1 LISIEGVLQYRDF
14 FSFLLVAILI
24 IFEVIAMDSLLSIV
38 VASSPDSHA
47 FRGINN
53 TSSERIQMNSGDTK
67 VTESNTNVNSGSDRQ
82 QRENDTS
89 IAIAPVASERIMPN
103 SLSPLS
109 LSLPLP
115 PVSDNNNT
123 CIIYD
128 SINRTINL
136 CGGSADLST
145 IDQVINSS
153 DILNNTSD
161 KNWILNANI
170 SVEDG
175 ATLFI
180 NSTDAD
186 WLMINSTA
194 GRAYSIVVYGN
205 LIIDRTKISSWN
217 STSNT
222 ETALSD
228 SANKSTPRGYLLMHW
243 GGTGHMNITNSNIS
257 NLGFNSVKD
266 TWGIAYYSGSGSILQ
281 NNSITSNFR
290 GVYLTTNASN
300 IVVANNTIHNSSQ
313 HGLNLYK
320 AKDTKILDN
329 KISNNKE
336 HGIFCTRECKNILIK
351 SNSILDNGRN
361 GIVLNQNTTNSTVK
375 QNIVKYNN
383 RFGIAIWN
391 SSNNIVNSSLMQQ
404 NGLGITIAQNSSYN
418 IVNNNS
424 IANSLSNG
432 MLLDTNSTKNK
443 IERNL
448 ITRSGEA
455 GVYIR
460 NVSDNILVR
469 NDITEHSKNGMVL
482 FNATGNELVSNN
494 VMANAPYNYYIR
506 PNSKLN
512 VIRDTYFDN
521 ATLRFF
527 DNSTNII
534 LENTDNRITS
544 NNDKRNLIRAYPTNA
559 TLLIK
564 PTTKNVPVNS
574 LDVFVIPSTENLEIF
589 PISKDFD
596 ANQKYKR
603 WLERSPLILASASD
617 DTNIT
622 STRYIIGNFAPDTQ
636 IMIRVNNSFWNAYTS
651 NSSGY
656 IDFVYDGYKETSTSG
671 GGEGVDAD
679 LQSYRVL
686 EFEAEA
692 SNRPTIAVFTF
703 FSALIVGSIAFI
715 VVRRYLKKK
724 KNLDSATIISAGHD
738 GKHNPSSA

>member
-1 LISIEGVLQYRDF
+1 LISIEGVLRYRDF
-14 FSFLLVAILI
+14 FSFFLVAILI
-24 IFEVIAMDSLLSIV
+24 IFEVIAMDSFLSIV
-38 VASSPDSHA
+38 IASPPDSHA
-47 FRGINN
+47 FRSINN
-53 TSSERIQMNSGDTK
+53 TSSEIVQMYSSDTK
-67 VTESNTNVNSGSDRQ
+67 HTESNANANSGSGGIQ

-89 IAIAPVASERIMPN
+89 IAIAPVASERINPN
-103 SLSPLS
+103 SSSPLS
-109 LSLPLP
+109 LSLPLR

-123 CIIYD
+123 CVIYD
-128 SINRTINL
+128 SVNRTINL

-145 IDQVINSS
+145 MDQLIHNS

-170 SVEDG
+170 SVKDG

-180 NSTDAD
+180 NSTDAN

-222 ETALSD
+222 ETALPY
-228 SANKSTPRGYLLMHW
+228 SAHRSTPRGYLLMHS

-257 NLGFNSVKD
+257 NLGFNSAKD
-266 TWGIAYYSGSGSILQ
+266 TWGIAYYSGLGSILQ

-300 IVVANNTIHNSSQ
+300 LVVANNTIQNSSQ

-329 KISNNKE
+329 KISSNKE

-351 SNSILDNGRN
+351 SNRILDNGRN
-361 GIVLNQNTTNSTVK
+361 GIVLNQYTINSTAK
-375 QNIVKYNN
+375 QNIVQYNN
-383 RFGIAIWN
+383 RSGIAIWN
-391 SSNNIVNSSLMQQ
+391 SSNNIVNGNLMQQ
-404 NGLGITIAQNSSYN
+404 NGLGMTIAQNSSYN
-418 IVNNNS
+418 IANNNS
-424 IANSLSNG
+424 IENSLSNG
-432 MLLDTNSTKNK
+432 ILLNTNSTKNK

-448 ITRSGEA
+448 ITRSGEV

-460 NVSDNILVR
+460 NASDNSLVR

-494 VMANAPYNYYIR
+494 VTANAPYNYYIR

-512 VIRDTYFDN
+512 IIRDTYFDN
-521 ATLRFF
+521 STLRFF

-544 NNDKRNLIRAYPTNA
+544 NNDKRNPIRAYPTNA

-564 PTTKNVPVNS
+564 PVTKNVPVNT
-574 LDVFVIPSTENLEIF
+574 LDMFVIPSTENLEIF

-603 WLERSPLILASASD
+603 WLEKSPLILASASD
-617 DTNIT
+617 DKNKT

-656 IDFVYDGYKETSTSG
+656 IDFVYDGHEETSTSG

-686 EFEAEA
+686 EF
-692 SNRPTIAVFTF
+692 
-703 FSALIVGSIAFI
+703 
-715 VVRRYLKKK
+715 
-724 KNLDSATIISAGHD
+724 
-738 GKHNPSSA
+738 

>member
-1 LISIEGVLQYRDF
+1 MPRVVSILCINGYCFYRELISIEGVLRRRVF
-14 FSFLLVAILI
+14 FPFFLVAILI
-24 IFEVIAMDSLLSIV
+24 VFELIAIDSFLSIV
-38 VASSPDSHA
+38 VASPPDSHV
-47 FRGINN
+47 FRVINN
-53 TSSERIQMNSGDTK
+53 TSSEIIQMNSSDTNR
-67 VTESNTNVNSGSDRQ
+67 TESNTDVNSGSDIQ

-103 SLSPLS
+103 SSLPLS

-123 CIIYD
+123 CVIYD
-128 SINRTINL
+128 SINRTIDL

-145 IDQVINSS
+145 IDQVINRS

-180 NSTDAD
+180 NSTDAN
-186 WLMINSTA
+186 WLMINSTS

-222 ETALSD
+222 ETALPD

-300 IVVANNTIHNSSQ
+300 IVVTNNTIQNSSQ

-329 KISNNKE
+329 KISGNKE
-336 HGIFCTRECKNILIK
+336 HGVFCTRECKNILIK
-351 SNSILDNGRN
+351 SNHILDSSRN
-361 GIVLNQNTTNSTVK
+361 GIVLNQYTINSTVK
-375 QNIVKYNN
+375 QNIVKDNN
-383 RFGIAIWN
+383 RSGVAILN
-391 SSNNIVNSSLMQQ
+391 SSNNIVNGNLMQQ
-404 NGLGITIAQNSSYN
+404 NGRGMTIAQNSSYN
-418 IVNNNS
+418 VVNNNS

-432 MLLDTNSTKNK
+432 ILLDTNSTKNK
-443 IERNL
+443 IERNS
-448 ITRSGEA
+448 ITRSGVA
-455 GVYIR
+455 GIYIR
-460 NVSDNILVR
+460 NASDNILFR

-482 FNATGNELVSNN
+482 FKASGNELVSNN
-494 VMANAPYNYYIR
+494 VTDNAPYNYYIR

-544 NNDKRNLIRAYPTNA
+544 NNDKRNPIRAYPTNA

-564 PTTKNVPVNS
+564 PVTKNVPVNT
-574 LDVFVIPSTENLEIF
+574 LDMFVIPSGENLEIF
-589 PISKDFD
+589 PIS
-596 ANQKYKR
+596 
-603 WLERSPLILASASD
+603 
-617 DTNIT
+617 T
-622 STRYIIGNFAPDTQ
+622 
-636 IMIRVNNSFWNAYTS
+636 
-651 NSSGY
+651 
-656 IDFVYDGYKETSTSG
+656 
-671 GGEGVDAD
+671 
-679 LQSYRVL
+679 
-686 EFEAEA
+686 
-692 SNRPTIAVFTF
+692 
-703 FSALIVGSIAFI
+703 
-715 VVRRYLKKK
+715 
-724 KNLDSATIISAGHD
+724 
-738 GKHNPSSA
+738 

>member
-1 LISIEGVLQYRDF
+1 
-14 FSFLLVAILI
+14 
-24 IFEVIAMDSLLSIV
+24 MDSFLSIV
-38 VASSPDSHA
+38 VASPADSHA
-47 FRGINN
+47 FSGINN
-53 TSSERIQMNSGDTK
+53 TSSEIIQMNSSNTK
-67 VTESNTNVNSGSDRQ
+67 RIESNTNVNSGSNGIQ
-82 QRENDTS
+82 QRKNDTS
-89 IAIAPVASERIMPN
+89 LAIVPVPSERTMPN
-103 SLSPLS
+103 SSSPLS
-109 LSLPLP
+109 LSLPSR

-123 CIIYD
+123 CVTYD

-145 IDQVINSS
+145 IARAINSS

-180 NSTDAD
+180 NSTYAN

-194 GRAYSIVVYGN
+194 ARAYSIVVYGN

-222 ETALSD
+222 ETALPD

-243 GGTGHMNITNSNIS
+243 GGTGYMNITNSNLS

-300 IVVANNTIHNSSQ
+300 LVVANNTIQNSSQ

-351 SNSILDNGRN
+351 SNRILDNGRN
-361 GIVLNQNTTNSTVK
+361 GIVLNQYTINSTVK
-375 QNIVKYNN
+375 QNIVKDNN
-383 RFGIAIWN
+383 RSGIAIWN
-391 SSNNIVNSSLMQQ
+391 SSNNIVNGNLMQQ
-404 NGLGITIAQNSSYN
+404 NGLGMTIAQNSSYN
-418 IVNNNS
+418 IINNNL
-424 IANSLSNG
+424 IENSLSNG

-448 ITRSGEA
+448 ITRSGDA

-460 NVSDNILVR
+460 NASDNMLFR
-469 NDITEHSKNGMVL
+469 NDITEHSKNGMTL
-482 FNATGNELVSNN
+482 FNASGNELVSNN
-494 VMANAPYNYYIR
+494 VTTNAPYNYYIR

-512 VIRDTYFDN
+512 IIRDTYFDN
-521 ATLRFF
+521 STLRFF

-544 NNDKRNLIRAYPTNA
+544 NNDKRNPIRAYPTNA

-564 PTTKNVPVNS
+564 PVTKNVPVNT
-574 LDVFVIPSTENLEIF
+574 LDMFVIPSTENLEIF
-589 PISKDFD
+589 PLSKNFD
-596 ANQKYKR
+596 ANQTYKR
-603 WLERSPLILASASD
+603 WLEKAPLILASASND
-617 DTNIT
+617 KNKT
-622 STRYIIGNFAPDTQ
+622 STRYIIGNFSPDTQ

-656 IDFVYDGYKETSTSG
+656 IDFVYDGHEDTLTSG
-671 GGEGVDAD
+671 SGEGVDAD
-679 LQSYRVL
+679 SQSYRVL

-703 FSALIVGSIAFI
+703 FSALIVGSISFI
-715 VVRRYLKKK
+715 VIRRYLKKK
-724 KNLDSATIISAGHD
+724 KLA
-738 GKHNPSSA
+738 

>member
-1 LISIEGVLQYRDF
+1 MISIEGVLRYRDF
-14 FSFLLVAILI
+14 FSFILVAILI
-24 IFEVIAMDSLLSIV
+24 TFEVVAMDSFLSIV
-38 VASSPDSHA
+38 IASSPDVHT

-53 TSSERIQMNSGDTK
+53 TSSETIQINSIDTK
-67 VTESNTNVNSGSDRQ
+67 RIESNTNVSSGSGSVQ

-89 IAIAPVASERIMPN
+89 LATVPVPSKRTMPN
-103 SLSPLS
+103 SSSPLS
-109 LSLPLP
+109 LSLPLR

-123 CIIYD
+123 CVIYD

-145 IDQVINSS
+145 IDRVINSS

-161 KNWILNANI
+161 KNWVLNANI

-180 NSTDAD
+180 NSTDAN

-205 LIIDRTKISSWN
+205 LIVDRTKISSWN

-222 ETALSD
+222 ETTLPD

-243 GGTGHMNITNSNIS
+243 GGTGHMNITNSNLS
-257 NLGFNSVKD
+257 NLGFNGVKD

-290 GVYLTTNASN
+290 GIYLTTNASN
-300 IVVANNTIHNSSQ
+300 LVVANNTIQNSSQ

-329 KISNNKE
+329 KISNNNE
-336 HGIFCTRECKNILIK
+336 HGIFCTRECKNLLIR
-351 SNSILDNGRN
+351 SNRILDNGRN
-361 GIVLNQNTTNSTVK
+361 GIVLNQYTINSTVK
-375 QNIVKYNN
+375 QNIVKDNN
-383 RFGIAIWN
+383 RSGIAIWN
-391 SSNNIVNSSLMQQ
+391 SSNNIVNGNLMQQ
-404 NGLGITIAQNSSYN
+404 NGLGMTIAQNSSYN

-448 ITRSGEA
+448 ITHSGEA

-460 NVSDNILVR
+460 NASDNILVR
-469 NDITEHSKNGMVL
+469 NEITEHSKNGMVL
-482 FNATGNELVSNN
+482 LNATGNELASNN
-494 VMANAPYNYYIR
+494 VTANAPYNYYIR

-512 VIRDTYFDN
+512 IIRDTYFDN

-544 NNDKRNLIRAYPTNA
+544 NNDKRNPIRAYPTNA

-564 PTTKNVPVNS
+564 PVTKNVPVNT
-574 LDVFVIPSTENLEIF
+574 LDMFVIPSTENLEIF

-603 WLERSPLILASASD
+603 WLEKSPLISASASD
-617 DTNIT
+617 DKNKT
-622 STRYIIGNFAPDTQ
+622 STRYIIGDFAPDTQ

-656 IDFVYDGYKETSTSG
+656 IEFVYDGHEETSTSG
-671 GGEGVDAD
+671 GGEGGVDAD

-703 FSALIVGSIAFI
+703 FSALIVGSISFI
-715 VVRRYLKKK
+715 VIRRYLKKK
-724 KNLDSATIISAGHD
+724 KLG
-738 GKHNPSSA
+738 

>member
-1 LISIEGVLQYRDF
+1 LGYKDF
-14 FSFLLVAILI
+14 FSFFLVAILI
-24 IFEVIAMDSLLSIV
+24 IFEVIATVSFLSIV
-38 VASSPDSHA
+38 VARPPDGHA
-47 FRGINN
+47 FRSINN
-53 TSSERIQMNSGDTK
+53 TSSKTIQMNSDTK
-67 VTESNTNVNSGSDRQ
+67 RIETNTNVNSGSGGIQ

-89 IAIAPVASERIMPN
+89 LAIAPVPSERIMPN
-103 SLSPLS
+103 ASSPLS

-115 PVSDNNNT
+115 TVSDNNNT
-123 CIIYD
+123 CVIFD
-128 SINRTINL
+128 NVNRTINL

-145 IDQVINSS
+145 IDQAINSS

-180 NSTDAD
+180 NSTDTD
-186 WLMINSTA
+186 WLRINSTA

-217 STSNT
+217 STSKI
-222 ETALSD
+222 ETALPD

-243 GGTGHMNITNSNIS
+243 GGTGHMNITNSNIN
-257 NLGFNSVKD
+257 NLGFDGIKD

-300 IVVANNTIHNSSQ
+300 IVVANNTIHNSLQ
-313 HGLNLYK
+313 HSINLYK

-329 KISNNKE
+329 KISGNKE
-336 HGIFCTRECKNILIK
+336 HGIFCTRECNNILIK
-351 SNSILDNGRN
+351 SNHIFDNGRN
-361 GIVLNQNTTNSTVK
+361 GIVLNQGTVNSTIK
-375 QNIVKYNN
+375 QNTVEHNG
-383 RFGIAIWN
+383 RSGIAIWN
-391 SSNNIVNSSLMQQ
+391 SSNNTVVDNLMQQ
-404 NGLGITIAQNSSYN
+404 NRLGITIAQNSSYN

-424 IANSLSNG
+424 ITDSISNG

-448 ITRSGEA
+448 ITHSGEP

-460 NVSDNILVR
+460 NVSDNTLVR
-469 NDITEHSKNGMVL
+469 NDIIEHSKNGIVL
-482 FNATGNELVSNN
+482 FNATRNELVSNN
-494 VMANAPYNYYIR
+494 VSANAPYDYYIR

-512 VIRDTYFDN
+512 TIRDTYFDN

-544 NNDKRNLIRAYPTNA
+544 NINKRNPIRVYSTNV
-559 TLLIK
+559 TLLLE
-564 PTTKNVPVNS
+564 PVTKDVPVDT
-574 LDVFVIPSTENLEIF
+574 LDMFVIPSKENIEIF
-589 PISKDFD
+589 SISKDFD
-596 ANQKYKR
+596 ANQTYKR
-603 WLERSPLILASASD
+603 WLEKSPLILASALDSKKA
-617 DTNIT
+617 
-622 STRYIIGNFAPDTQ
+622 STRYIVGNFAPDTQ

-656 IDFVYDGYKETSTSG
+656 IDFVYDGYAGALTSETG
-671 GGEGVDAD
+671 IRGEEGEGVEEEEVKIAGSDS
-679 LQSYRVL
+679 QSYRVL

-692 SNRPTIAVFTF
+692 SNRPTIAAVVF
-703 FSALIVGSIAFI
+703 FSVLIVGSIAFI
-715 VVRRYLKKK
+715 VIRRYLKRKK
-724 KNLDSATIISAGHD
+724 IKMINN
-738 GKHNPSSA
+738 KH